1 MLVLSFRLFDNLRV
15 RGLTPKVSS
24 YNATISAA
32 AEHGEFIHLRQE
44 VQGGAAAVAT
54 ATHELIVDMKT
65 KSSRTRSRCYDL
77 EEVLSILTD
86 NAARTPRR

>member
-1 MLVLSFRLFDNLRV
+1 MSGMSVKLCDLRKLRDLS
-15 RGLTPKVSS
+15 SS
-24 YNATISAA
+24 AQCAAAA
-32 AEHGEFIHLRQE
+32 AEHGEFIHLTQE

-77 EEVLSILTD
+77 EEVLSILTGS
-86 NAARTPRR
+86 AARTPRR